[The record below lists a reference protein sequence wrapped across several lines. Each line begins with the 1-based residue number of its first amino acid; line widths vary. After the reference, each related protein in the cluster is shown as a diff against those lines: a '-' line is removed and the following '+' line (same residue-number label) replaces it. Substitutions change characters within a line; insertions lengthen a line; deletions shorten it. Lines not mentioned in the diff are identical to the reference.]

1 MYLSSFVDAFL
12 FSLIFVD
19 TRDKN
24 LLLKVDTKDKNVLQ
38 NVDTRDTFFETLE
51 TEKECHP
58 DQPQRHAPLKPIV
71 SN

>member
-24 LLLKVDTKDKNVLQ
+24 LLLKVDTRDKNVFS
-38 NVDTRDTFFETLE
+38 NVDTRDTFYETLE
-51 TEKECHP
+51 AEEECNP
-58 DQPQRHAPLKPIV
+58 DQLQ
-71 SN
+71 